1 MTTFCRLMTALLLL
15 GIPAA
20 GTGGAGRDQIPA
32 PQAPTTAGIARGGRL
47 IRITMPI
54 YPAGARH
61 AQVSGVVWI
70 EAWIG
75 KDGKVVDTNVLSGPN
90 LLRRAAQDAVKRWR
104 YEPTVVDGAPIDRI
118 ARFELDFRPATY

>member
-1 MTTFCRLMTALLLL
+1 MTAFYRLLTALLLL
-15 GIPAA
+15 GMPAA
-20 GTGGAGRDQIPA
+20 VSAGAGRDQIPSS
-32 PQAPTTAGIARGGRL
+32 QAPTTGGIARGGRL
-47 IRITMPI
+47 IRITMPV

-104 YEPTVVDGAPIDRI
+104 YEPAVVDGAPIDRI
-118 ARFELDFRPATY
+118 ARFELDFLPVTY